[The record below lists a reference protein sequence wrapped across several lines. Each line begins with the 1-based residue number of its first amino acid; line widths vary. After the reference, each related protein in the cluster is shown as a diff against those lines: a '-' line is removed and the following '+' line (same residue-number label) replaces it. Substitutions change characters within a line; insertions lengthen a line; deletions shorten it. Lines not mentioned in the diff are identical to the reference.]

1 MISFCVA
8 APTGQ
13 KLTTNTL
20 TFPRD
25 DHVYEHEATTRELR
39 RLRTFEPRRGL
50 LAIFDRGQHN
60 GRLGRRD
67 VY

>member
-25 DHVYEHEATTRELR
+25 DHVYEHEATTRELSG
-39 RLRTFEPRRGL
+39 RGL